1 MASQKFL
8 RVININL
15 SHLIQQYEETYM
27 NSEELEDF
35 ELRLLNEFW
44 SLEAILES
52 LNRKIERLE
61 QEFINL
67 RYDVNDSIHREITPT
82 DLT

>member
-1 MASQKFL
+1 
-8 RVININL
+8 
-15 SHLIQQYEETYM
+15 M
-27 NSEELEDF
+27 NPEELEDF

-52 LNRKIERLE
+52 LTRKIERLE

>member
-1 MASQKFL
+1 
-8 RVININL
+8 
-15 SHLIQQYEETYM
+15 M